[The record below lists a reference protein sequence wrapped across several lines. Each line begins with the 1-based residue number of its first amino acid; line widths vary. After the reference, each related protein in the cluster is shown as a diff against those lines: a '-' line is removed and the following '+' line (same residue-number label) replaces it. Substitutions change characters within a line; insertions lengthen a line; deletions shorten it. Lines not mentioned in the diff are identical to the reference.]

1 GKRFGGELWRDC
13 VHGGQSADHSVCLE
27 AEFLKPSVV
36 GGPWPIVRSNPAPTT
51 DNEPPTT
58 GKIYEH
64 PTTDL
69 SAGLSRNGCVHQRAA
84 SADRAAHRLR
94 GDGSDARRRATIY
107 ADLHADAGRLQP
119 S

>member
-1 GKRFGGELWRDC
+1 CFGGELGRDF

-36 GGPWPIVRSNPAPTT
+36 SGRWPIARSNPAPTT
-51 DNEPPTT
+51 DNEPLTA

-69 SAGLSRNGCVHQRAA
+69 CAGLPRNGCVHQRAA
-84 SADRAAHRLR
+84 SADRAAYWLR
-94 GDGSDARRRATIY
+94 GNGSDARRRASLH
-107 ADLHADAGRLQP
+107 ADLHADSGR
-119 S
+119 